1 MKPLLIFIDIYKKVK
16 KSIEEDKSAR
26 FFNFLIRANFFF
38 CSQRD
43 RSQSDFSHGQ
53 GINIGFLWELVSQKL
68 DKIFPLN

>member
-16 KSIEEDKSAR
+16 KSIEEDKSDR
-26 FFNFLIRANFFF
+26 FLNFFRANFFF

-43 RSQSDFSHGQ
+43 RSQSNFSHGQ

>member
-26 FFNFLIRANFFF
+26 FFNFFRANFFF

-43 RSQSDFSHGQ
+43 RSQSNFSHGQ